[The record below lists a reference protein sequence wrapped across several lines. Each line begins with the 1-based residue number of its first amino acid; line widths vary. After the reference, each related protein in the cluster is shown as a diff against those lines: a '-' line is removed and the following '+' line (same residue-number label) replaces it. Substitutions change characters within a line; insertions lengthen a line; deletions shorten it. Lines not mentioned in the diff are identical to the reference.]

1 MELRF
6 LGRETTGGQSPT
18 LYATDQGS
26 YVVQGWIV
34 TDADILAMFDLAE
47 DETLVEVYARLMN
60 HLAKDGLGG
69 EVTHRVYPIVHVREN
84 GQYIL
89 RGKRV
94 TDTKALARMS
104 IPDCETAIEIP
115 KSVMAELIKKDIN
128 GGDFFSRVSGCIPC
142 KSTGISPGTAG
153 RLSRGRR
160 GDSLWE
166 VAQG

>member
-18 LYATDQGS
+18 LYATDQCS

-47 DETLVEVYARLMN
+47 DETLVEVYARLMT

-69 EVTHRVYPIVHVREN
+69 EVTHEVYPIVHVREN
-84 GQYIL
+84 GRYIL

-94 TDTKALARMS
+94 TDTKALAQMI
-104 IPDCETAIEIP
+104 IPDHETAIEIP
-115 KSVMAELIKKDIN
+115 KDVMAKLVK
-128 GGDFFSRVSGCIPC
+128 GH
-142 KSTGISPGTAG
+142 
-153 RLSRGRR
+153 
-160 GDSLWE
+160 
-166 VAQG
+166 